1 MGRKLFCDMNPLF
14 YKIAVRRCIMKR
26 HIQNFFSKLDF
37 ATQQQEEKLPAL
49 VAQFQS
55 HLIKR
60 APGVE
65 LELQENKAVNIR
77 LACSKLNGLIIRPG
91 QTFSFWKLVGATT
104 RRRGYLPGRVIRNNK
119 LVPGMGGGLCN
130 LGNSIHRLVIQSPL
144 TVTELYTHSD
154 ALAPDEGPRVP
165 FSAGTSI
172 SYNYMDFRFRND
184 TDQAVQLCLWC
195 EGETLFGQIRAEAEF
210 PECYEITEEGHCF
223 RKEGEKYYRVSK
235 IYKKVTD
242 RNTGELLRKELVW
255 DNHSEVMFDYSLIP
269 QDQIAV
275 Q

>member
-14 YKIAVRRCIMKR
+14 YKIAVRRCIIKR
-26 HIQNFFSKLDF
+26 HLQNFFSKETF
-37 ATQQQEEKLPAL
+37 AAHRQTEKLPAL
-49 VAQFQS
+49 VVEFQS

-77 LACSKLNGLIIRPG
+77 LACSKLDGLVIRPG
-91 QTFSFWKLVGATT
+91 ETFSFWRLVGNTT
-104 RRRGYLPGRVIRNNK
+104 KRRGYLPGRVIRGNK

-130 LGNSIHRLVIQSPL
+130 LGNSIHRLVVQSPL
-144 TVTELYTHSD
+144 TVTERYTHSD

-165 FSAGTSI
+165 LSAGTSI

-184 TDQAVQLCLWC
+184 TDRDVQLCLWC
-195 EGETLFGQIRAEAEF
+195 EGEILFGQLRAAAEF
-210 PECYEITEEGHCF
+210 PECYEILEEGHGF

-242 RNTGELLRKELVW
+242 RKTGELLRKEMVW

-269 QDQIAV
+269 RDQITV
-275 Q
+275 

>member
-14 YKIAVRRCIMKR
+14 YKIAVRRCIINR
-26 HIQNFFSKLDF
+26 HIRNFFSKEDF
-37 ATQQQEEKLPAL
+37 ATVLQAEKLPAL
-49 VAQFQS
+49 VVAFQS

-77 LACSKLNGLIIRPG
+77 LACSKLNGILIRPG
-91 QTFSFWKLVGATT
+91 QTFSFWKLVGNTT
-104 RRRGYLPGRVIRNNK
+104 KRKGYLPGRVIRGNK
-119 LVPGMGGGLCN
+119 LVPGLGGGLCN
-130 LGNSIHRLVIQSPL
+130 LGNSIHRLVVQSPL
-144 TVTELYTHSD
+144 TVTEQHTHSD

-165 FSAGTSI
+165 LSAGTSI
-172 SYNYMDFRFRND
+172 SYNYMDLRFRND
-184 TDQAVQLCLWC
+184 TDRDVQLCLWC
-195 EGETLFGQIRAEAEF
+195 EGETLFGELRAASQF
-210 PECYEITEEGHCF
+210 PESYEIIEEGHCF
-223 RKEGEKYYRVSK
+223 RKDGEKYYRVSK

-242 RNTGELLRKELVW
+242 RKTGECLRKELVW

-269 QDQIAV
+269 QEQIAA